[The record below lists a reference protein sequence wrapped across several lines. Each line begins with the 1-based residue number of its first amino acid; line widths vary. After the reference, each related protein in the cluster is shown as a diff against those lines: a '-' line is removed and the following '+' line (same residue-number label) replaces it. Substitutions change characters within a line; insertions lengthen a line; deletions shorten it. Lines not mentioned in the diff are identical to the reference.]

1 MLLSLGRP
9 FFVPALN
16 EGTSH
21 MQKTINEF
29 MPHPHPTKQIFAH
42 HQIPV
47 AAVAQF
53 LGLSTSYVCS
63 LLNGFARVRPDNDQK
78 LKEFALLVEGEAKE
92 AK

>member
-1 MLLSLGRP
+1 MK
-9 FFVPALN
+9 
-16 EGTSH
+16 E
-21 MQKTINEF
+21 TIAAYLPQ
-29 MPHPHPTKQIFAH
+29 PHPAKQIFAG

-63 LLNGFARVRPDNDQK
+63 LLNGFARVSPDNDKK
-78 LKEFALLVEGEAKE
+78 LLEFALLVEGETKE